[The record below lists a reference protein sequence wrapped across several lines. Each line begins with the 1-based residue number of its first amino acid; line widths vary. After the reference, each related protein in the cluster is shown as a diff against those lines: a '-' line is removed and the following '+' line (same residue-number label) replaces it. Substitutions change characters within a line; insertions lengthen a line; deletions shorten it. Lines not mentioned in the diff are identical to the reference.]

1 MRTIRFGMNTPF
13 GGVVAVATR
22 AQKFKNRATLGLV
35 LAGIGLA
42 AFFFVGMASQ
52 QPAGWGA
59 AYAFADPVTVQ
70 LPRSCGVETIVRGG
84 GGSSR
89 GTGKCEG
96 TAWTADGKA
105 RTGTLYSY
113 ADEIAR
119 DGSGKLA
126 YKGEARA
133 LGDRA
138 YGKPELWITIVHLAA
153 AGVAALGVVVVLF
166 AALAAAVPGRRR
178 S

>member
-1 MRTIRFGMNTPF
+1 MNTPF
-13 GGVVAVATR
+13 GGVVAVTTR
-22 AQKFKNRATLGLV
+22 MEKFKNRATLGLV

-70 LPRSCGVETIVRGG
+70 LPSSCGVQTVVSRGG
-84 GGSSR
+84 GSGRS
-89 GTGKCEG
+89 TGKCEG
-96 TAWTADGKA
+96 AGWTAGGKA

-153 AGVAALGVVVVLF
+153 AGVAALGVVVLLL
-166 AALAAAVPGRRR
+166 AALGAMVPTRRR
-178 S
+178 G

>member
-1 MRTIRFGMNTPF
+1 M
-13 GGVVAVATR
+13 AVATR
-22 AQKFKNRATLGLV
+22 AQRFKNRATLGLV

-42 AFFFVGMASQ
+42 AFLFVGMASQ

-70 LPRSCGVETIVRGG
+70 LRSNCGPMTVVGRSGGSGRAGATCEGVE
-84 GGSSR
+84 
-89 GTGKCEG
+89 
-96 TAWTADGKA
+96 WTADGKVRA
-105 RTGTLYSY
+105 GTLYSY
-113 ADEIAR
+113 ADEIDR
-119 DGSGKLA
+119 GGPDGPT

-138 YGKPELWITIVHLAA
+138 YGKPTLWITIVHLATL
-153 AGVAALGVVVVLF
+153 GVAALGLAVLLF

-178 S
+178 R

>member
-1 MRTIRFGMNTPF
+1 MA
-13 GGVVAVATR
+13 VVTR
-22 AQKFKNRATLGLV
+22 AQRFKNRATLGLV
-35 LAGIGLA
+35 LTGVAAA

-59 AYAFADPVTVQ
+59 AYAFAEPVTVQ

-84 GGSSR
+84 GSGR

-96 TAWTADGKA
+96 TAWTADDGKA

-113 ADEIAR
+113 ADEIGR
-119 DGSGKLA
+119 DGAGQLT

-133 LGDRA
+133 LADRA

-153 AGVAALGVVVVLF
+153 LGLAALGLAAVLF

-178 S
+178 A